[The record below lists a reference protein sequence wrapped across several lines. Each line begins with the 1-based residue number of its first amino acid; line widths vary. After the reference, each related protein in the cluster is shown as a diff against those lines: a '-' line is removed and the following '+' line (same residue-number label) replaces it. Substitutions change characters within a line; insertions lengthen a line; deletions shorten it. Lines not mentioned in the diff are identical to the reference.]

1 MGQQIGGSHEKRC
14 SYLFLESSLATTEE
28 ALPFCDKEWTQR
40 RWGTRKKKSLQG
52 GKKTTENS
60 ASRLELKF
68 SAAFPGTPYVMTL
81 AGESGEGWDNFHLK
95 APATVLTEIRGK
107 QASSIPESY
116 LSHPAL
122 FLQIFPIP

>member
-1 MGQQIGGSHEKRC
+1 MRKDVPIFFWKVLWPPPRKHFLFVIKSGPREGGGQERKSHYK
-14 SYLFLESSLATTEE
+14 
-28 ALPFCDKEWTQR
+28 
-40 RWGTRKKKSLQG
+40 G

-60 ASRLELKF
+60 ASCLELKF
-68 SAAFPGTPYVMTL
+68 SGAFPGTPYVMTL

-116 LSHPAL
+116 LSYPVL